1 MMRRLRTFAA
11 KVRAQFRQ
19 RSADRQFD
27 EELQTHLQLLTE
39 RFVSRGMSSM
49 DAECAARR
57 QLGNVALLQQRQ
69 REARTF
75 LSPSA
80 LWFDVRYGLRMLRKS
95 PGFSAVAVLILA
107 LGIGAST
114 SVFSLID
121 AVLIRALPYPDPER
135 LVYLWSPNPRFQ
147 VPIQDLPP
155 LTADFY
161 TIRSENRSFSNVAL
175 FTSARFNVSES
186 DRADVLGGARV
197 TGEFFK
203 TLQVPTVIGRSID
216 SADDQP
222 GHARVAVI
230 SHQLWQSRFGK
241 DPAVL
246 GKVLT
251 INAQTY
257 TILGVMPAGFAFPR
271 SEDPGGAPAESTDVW
286 IPWAM
291 TQEQRA
297 NWNDSAG
304 IVIGRLR
311 SGVTIQQAQAE
322 MGGIIARL
330 DRLRPAMGQGFG
342 ALVMPFAS
350 ALPIGSRNALLL
362 AMGAVTLVLLI
373 ACTNVASLLM
383 ARGAGRIHEMGVRIA
398 LGARRSRLLS
408 QLLTESLVLATC
420 GGAFGCCLAFASLRL
435 LLQLDPG
442 NIPRLDEASIDPVV
456 LLFATGLSMVT
467 GLMCGLFPALF
478 ASRCSPSIALTH
490 FAGRS
495 IKGTRSRFR
504 SSLIV
509 AQTALT
515 VLLLAGSGLLIRS
528 LLGVYSVD
536 KGFQTRSIVTMHLSL
551 DERYNQSEGQVRFYR
566 ELLGRVNAL
575 PGVRS
580 AGTVTSRILGHDE
593 SLTWVSV
600 EGHPFQEKTNFQTN
614 SAAPLY
620 FETMGIR
627 LLHGRLFTDEDAAGR
642 PLVAIVN
649 STFAKVYFL
658 DQDAVGKRFHFI
670 DGRPAPT
677 WWTIV
682 GVVADVRQLS
692 LEEMPG
698 LQIYLPLWQTGST
711 DASLAVRADATPD
724 SLVSAVRKTVHA
736 MDPSLA
742 VGDVATMESLVSEA
756 TAGRRF
762 QALLSTLFAGAALL
776 LAVVGLYAL
785 VASAVQQRSA
795 EFGIRM
801 ALGARRWQVLLL
813 VLGDGMKLAL
823 IGVALG
829 LAASLA
835 LSRIAASFLYGVT
848 PTDPVTFSGAA
859 LLLIITAFSACYIPA
874 RRATHVDPAIALR
887 CE

>member
-1 MMRRLRTFAA
+1 MRTLRIFAA

-19 RSADRQFD
+19 RAADCQFD

-39 RFVSRGMSSM
+39 RFVNQGMSSM
-49 DAECAARR
+49 DAESAARR

-80 LWFDVRYGLRMLRKS
+80 LWFDVRYGLRLLRKS

-121 AVLIRALPYPDPER
+121 AVWIRALPYPDPER
-135 LVYLWSPNPRFQ
+135 LAYLWSPNPRFE

-155 LTADFY
+155 MTADFY
-161 TIRSENRSFSNVAL
+161 TIQSENHSFSNVAL
-175 FTSARFNVSES
+175 FTSARFNVSDS
-186 DRADVLGGARV
+186 NRADVLGGARV

-203 TLQVPTVIGRSID
+203 TLRVATVIGRSID
-216 SADDQP
+216 TRDDQP
-222 GHARVAVI
+222 GHDRVAVI
-230 SHQLWQSRFGK
+230 SHQLWQSRFSK

-271 SEDPGGAPAESTDVW
+271 SEDPGGAAAKSTDVW

-291 TQEQRA
+291 TQEQKA
-297 NWNDSAG
+297 DWNDGAG
-304 IVIGRLR
+304 IVIARLR

-322 MGGIIARL
+322 MGAIIARL
-330 DRLRPAMGQGFG
+330 ERVRPPKAQGFG
-342 ALVMPFAS
+342 ALVMPFGS
-350 ALPIGSRNALLL
+350 ALAIGSRNALLL
-362 AMGAVTLVLLI
+362 AMGAVTLVLLV

-383 ARGAGRIHEMGVRIA
+383 ARSAERIHEIGVRIA
-398 LGARRSRLLS
+398 LGAGRTRLLS

-420 GGAFGCCLAFASLRL
+420 GGAFGCCLAFVSLRL

-456 LLFATGLSMVT
+456 LLFATGVSMFT
-467 GLMCGLFPALF
+467 GLMCGLFPALL
-478 ASRCSPSIALTH
+478 ASRCSPSVALTH
-490 FAGRS
+490 FADRS
-495 IKGTRSRFR
+495 VKGMRSRFR

-528 LLGVYSVD
+528 LLRVNSVD

-551 DERYNQSEGQVRFYR
+551 DERYEQSQGQLRFYR
-566 ELLGRVNAL
+566 ELLGRVDAL

-580 AGTVTSRILGHDE
+580 AGIVTSRVLGHDE
-593 SLTWVSV
+593 NFEWLAV
-600 EGHPFQEKTNFQTN
+600 EGHPFQEKVNFQTN
-614 SAAPLY
+614 SATPLY
-620 FETMGIR
+620 FKTMGIP
-627 LLHGRLFTDEDAAGR
+627 LLHGRLFTDNDVLGQ

-649 STFAKVYFL
+649 STFARTYFP

-677 WWTIV
+677 WWTIA
-682 GVVADVRQLS
+682 GVVADVRQSS
-692 LEEMPG
+692 LEETPG
-698 LQIYLPLWQTGST
+698 LQVYLPMWQTGST

-742 VGDVATMESLVSEA
+742 VGDVATMERLVSEA

-776 LAVVGLYAL
+776 LAVIGLYAL
-785 VASAVQQRSA
+785 VASAVQQRTA

-801 ALGARRWQVLLL
+801 ALGAQRWQVLLL
-813 VLGDGMKLAL
+813 ALGNGMKLVF

-829 LAASLA
+829 LVASLA
-835 LSRIAASFLYGVT
+835 LSRVVASFLYEVT
-848 PTDPVTFSGAA
+848 PTDPVTFLGAA
-859 LLLIITAFSACYIPA
+859 LLLTITAFAACYIPA
-874 RRATHVDPAIALR
+874 RRATRVDPTVALR
-887 CE
+887 YE